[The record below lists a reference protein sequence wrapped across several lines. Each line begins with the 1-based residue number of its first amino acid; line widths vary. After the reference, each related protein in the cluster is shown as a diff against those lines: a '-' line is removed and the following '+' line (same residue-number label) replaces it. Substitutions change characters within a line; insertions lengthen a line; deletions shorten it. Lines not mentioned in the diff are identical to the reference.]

1 MKSGFY
7 AAVSA
12 IALLSSGAVQAE
24 PVTNGVNIASITQ
37 AASSSQTTA
46 TISQINSITS
56 SSAYIVQDADGSGND
71 RATVAITQG
80 DPSGNAASNTAKVTQ
95 QSVTNGADIT
105 LNQSGETGGT
115 NYADVLQSALDGSSA
130 TITQYSGPGG
140 TNTIGEQFSLNSNQ
154 SNLNDSV
161 GFTQTGT
168 GNTAIISQ
176 RTFGATN
183 SMSGVVQNGTSTSF
197 TVNQGLSLN
206 AGGSN
211 GIYNVTAN
219 GNLTVNQ
226 DSDSGTN
233 VLRNF
238 SGGGTN
244 STITQSASGGNNYIG
259 FSTTVDVT
267 NATVTINQT
276 ATGSGE
282 NNIGVDS
289 AVSVTG
295 GTLTINQTTAG
306 SFNIVNLAMSG
317 GTLDIKQL
325 DENQG
330 YGTVTIAAFS
340 GGTGLIEQRA
350 ASNGGNN
357 LITVESY
364 DTSSSSVA
372 VLQNGGDNSINV
384 NRGNGSSDNNSDD
397 DGTNS
402 YGSAATV
409 FDLFYS
415 RLTIEQYGTSNT
427 ANLTQN
433 TADNVGRIYQ
443 NGTGNAATINQ
454 TIRSG
459 NTAFIVQLG
468 SNGIATIN
476 Q

>member
-12 IALLSSGAVQAE
+12 IALLSSGAVQAA
-24 PVTNGVNIASITQ
+24 VDNNIASITQ

-46 TISQINSITS
+46 TISQINSITA

-80 DPSGNAASNTAKVTQ
+80 DAFGNAASNTAKVTQ
-95 QSVTNGADIT
+95 QSVSNGADIT
-105 LNQSGETGGT
+105 LNQSGDTGGT
-115 NYADVLQSALDGSSA
+115 NYADVLQSALDGGSA

-168 GNTAIISQ
+168 GNTATINQ
-176 RTFGATN
+176 RSFGATN
-183 SMSGVVQNGTSTSF
+183 SMSGVIQNGTSTSF
-197 TVNQGLSLN
+197 TVNQGQSMSS
-206 AGGSN
+206 GGSN

-219 GNLTVNQ
+219 GNLTVDQN
-226 DSDSGTN
+226 SDSGTN

-238 SGGGTN
+238 SGGG
-244 STITQSASGGNNYIG
+244 SVITQSASGGDNRIG
-259 FSTTVDVT
+259 SFSATADVN
-267 NATVTINQT
+267 NATVTINQS
-276 ATGSGE
+276 ASGLGG

-295 GTLTINQTTAG
+295 GTLTINQTTTG
-306 SFNIVNLAMSG
+306 SINIVNLAMSG

-325 DENQG
+325 DESQG
-330 YGTVTIAAFS
+330 QGTVTIAAFS
-340 GGTGLIEQRA
+340 GGTGLIDQRA
-350 ASNGGNN
+350 GSNGGNN

-372 VLQNGGDNSINV
+372 VLQNGGDNSISV

-397 DGTNS
+397 DGTNG

-468 SNGIATIN
+468 SNGVATIN

>member
-1 MKSGFY
+1 
-7 AAVSA
+7 
-12 IALLSSGAVQAE
+12 
-24 PVTNGVNIASITQ
+24 
-37 AASSSQTTA
+37 
-46 TISQINSITS
+46 
-56 SSAYIVQDADGSGND
+56 
-71 RATVAITQG
+71 
-80 DPSGNAASNTAKVTQ
+80 
-95 QSVTNGADIT
+95 
-105 LNQSGETGGT
+105 
-115 NYADVLQSALDGSSA
+115 
-130 TITQYSGPGG
+130 
-140 TNTIGEQFSLNSNQ
+140 
-154 SNLNDSV
+154 
-161 GFTQTGT
+161 
-168 GNTAIISQ
+168 
-176 RTFGATN
+176 
-183 SMSGVVQNGTSTSF
+183 
-197 TVNQGLSLN
+197 
-206 AGGSN
+206 
-211 GIYNVTAN
+211 
-219 GNLTVNQ
+219 
-226 DSDSGTN
+226 
-233 VLRNF
+233 
-238 SGGGTN
+238 
-244 STITQSASGGNNYIG
+244 
-259 FSTTVDVT
+259 
-267 NATVTINQT
+267 
-276 ATGSGE
+276 
-282 NNIGVDS
+282 
-289 AVSVTG
+289 
-295 GTLTINQTTAG
+295 
-306 SFNIVNLAMSG
+306 MSG